1 MPWWRISVKQIACNS
16 SITDPGSLFC
26 HQFVAGPDFVGGL
39 EGWKRLDVTGTL
51 KITCHPELETQQV
64 RRGELSLTLL
74 GHMLDTDN
82 PTASNLQILEKLILQ
97 FADIGTLIRSCDQ
110 FGGRWLIIAVHG
122 DDQYLFTDAL
132 GLRQVFYTDATV
144 PGPVWL
150 VSQAGLAKRLFDL
163 DFDSD
168 TKIFVDSP
176 QFSSYP
182 EYSWPAGGTPF
193 AELHHLLPNHY
204 LHLNSRVCRR
214 HWPWREAE
222 IVPFDK
228 AIDQLSRR
236 LENTMAAVINRFDDI
251 VLGITAGLDSR
262 LVLAAARKWCD
273 QIGYVTVQQTGMP
286 DNHQD
291 IAVPHALL
299 ARLGLP
305 HSVVRA
311 GSATSPEFNSLFK
324 ENVFLAHDWYR
335 PDAEALWNTYRRSR
349 VAITGGGAEVGRCP
363 YRAGPNY
370 PEATP
375 ERLAAM
381 DHKEGS
387 AYARDRFAEW
397 LDDIE
402 DTHGVDILDLYS
414 WENGHGNWLAMTQLE
429 FDIAWREI
437 ITPYNCRSILTTM
450 LGVDEALRM
459 RPRFRL
465 ARALMRNMW
474 PEVLREPINPDSIVR
489 RSLGDYAKR
498 AVKKSLAILGLSQ
511 ARPRNK

>member
-1 MPWWRISVKQIACNS
+1 
-16 SITDPGSLFC
+16 
-26 HQFVAGPDFVGGL
+26 VAGPEFVGGL
-39 EGWKRLDVTGTL
+39 EGWKYLDVTGTL

-64 RRGELSLTLL
+64 SKGRLSLTLL
-74 GHMLDTDN
+74 GHMLDTDD
-82 PTASNLQILEKLILQ
+82 PGASNQQILETLVVQ
-97 FADIGTLIRSCDQ
+97 FADINTLIRSCDP

-122 DDQYLFTDAL
+122 EDQYLFTDPL
-132 GLRQVFYTDATV
+132 GLRQVFYTDTTV
-144 PGPVWL
+144 SGPVWL

-163 DFDSD
+163 DYDSV
-168 TKIFVDSP
+168 TKAFVDSP

-214 HWPWREAE
+214 HWPWRTTET
-222 IVPFDK
+222 VPFDE

-236 LENTMAAVINRFDDI
+236 LENTMAAAVNRFGDI

-262 LVLAAARKWCD
+262 LVLAAARKWCN
-273 QIGYVTVQQTGMP
+273 QIGYVTVQQSGMP
-286 DNHQD
+286 NDHQD
-291 IAVPHALL
+291 IVVPRALL
-299 ARLGLP
+299 AGLGLP

-311 GSATSPEFNSLFK
+311 GSATSPEFNLLFK
-324 ENVFLAHDWYR
+324 ENMFLAHDWYR
-335 PDAEALWNTYRRSR
+335 PDAEALLNTYMRSS

-375 ERLAAM
+375 ERLAAL

-397 LDDIE
+397 LEGIE

-450 LGVDEALRM
+450 LGVDETLRR
-459 RPRFRL
+459 RPEFRL
-465 ARALMRNMW
+465 AKALMQNMW

-489 RSLGDYAKR
+489 RSLKDYARR
-498 AVKKSLAILGLSQ
+498 AVRKSLAVLGL
-511 ARPRNK
+511 PRTRSSNH